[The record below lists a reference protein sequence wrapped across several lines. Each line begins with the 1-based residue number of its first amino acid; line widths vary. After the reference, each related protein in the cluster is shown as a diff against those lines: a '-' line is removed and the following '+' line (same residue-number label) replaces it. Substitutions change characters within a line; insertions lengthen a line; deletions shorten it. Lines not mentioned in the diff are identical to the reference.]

1 MDINSLMMQL
11 SLTQFQLYA
20 LSFLLGSFV
29 VATWSD
35 LKHMS
40 AQREFLEIWLM
51 IAFVLFAYDAYLIK
65 ETGDYIPIILKWA
78 IIFISAF
85 ISHKNIGIYFHL
97 ATGDVIACMAAAAI
111 LPAGLAFVFFFILKP
126 IDMMLKPV
134 LKITGSKRGYPF
146 MPVILVSILAVIGFA
161 VWVTKI

>member
-1 MDINSLMMQL
+1 MDLSGLMMQL

-20 LSFLLGSFV
+20 LSFLLGSFA

-40 AQREFLEIWLM
+40 AQQEFLEIWFM
-51 IAFVLFAYDAYLIK
+51 IVAVLLAYDAYIIR
-65 ETGDYIPIILKWA
+65 EGGDYLPIAVKWG
-78 IIFISAF
+78 IIFFFAF
-85 ISHKNIGIYFHL
+85 ISHRNIGIYFHL

-126 IDMMLKPV
+126 IDMLLKPV
-134 LKITGSKRGYPF
+134 LKITGSRRAYPF
-146 MPVILVSILAVIGFA
+146 MPVILTSILAVIGLA
-161 VWVTKI
+161 VWVGKM